1 MTKQRKEFITH
12 CKLSGFSDST
22 IRDYVN
28 GVASLAKRYNKNPAK
43 LTENQIKDFLVE
55 LRDQGKSDKRIAGVF
70 YGIRKYFISIN
81 QEYKIK
87 SIPTPKRVYH
97 IPTVMSLNE
106 VNIILSV
113 SNGAREKLIT
123 GILYASGIRIGELAN
138 LRLKDF
144 DIDRKTLFIS
154 NPKNG
159 RPRYAI
165 LSTKSIDLLNYYKA
179 VYKPKDYLFFRG
191 SNKNDPISIRTLQ
204 LIFQNIVKRSKINK
218 KITAHTMRHSFA
230 THLLESGCNI
240 LNIQKLL
247 GHANLSTTAIYL
259 HVESSTFLSVN
270 SPYENVDKEASKPE
284 FFMGQPGLNFRYQFS

>member
-1 MTKQRKEFITH
+1 
-12 CKLSGFSDST
+12 
-22 IRDYVN
+22 
-28 GVASLAKRYNKNPAK
+28 
-43 LTENQIKDFLVE
+43 
-55 LRDQGKSDKRIAGVF
+55 QGKSDKRIAGVF

-106 VNIILSV
+106 VNTILSA

-154 NPKNG
+154 SPKNG

-165 LSTKSIDLLNYYKA
+165 LSTKS
-179 VYKPKDYLFFRG
+179 
-191 SNKNDPISIRTLQ
+191 
-204 LIFQNIVKRSKINK
+204 
-218 KITAHTMRHSFA
+218 
-230 THLLESGCNI
+230 
-240 LNIQKLL
+240 
-247 GHANLSTTAIYL
+247 
-259 HVESSTFLSVN
+259 
-270 SPYENVDKEASKPE
+270 
-284 FFMGQPGLNFRYQFS
+284 